1 MTTNAKSPSIR
12 STVTRWIEE
21 SAVTAIDAEQLAA
34 LETFVRRQMKR
45 AKPVSRSYLLDI
57 LSHTEMPIARSLGG
71 LPVDLRHR
79 VKFADAEQAARSL
92 AEMQDEYQKAKASRD
107 GERAAD
113 CRRAVRQGKE
123 RLQRLL
129 NSANLPAAKRAEKE
143 EIAQWFLVWLESP
156 GLFRDWLKARTRQLE
171 EPVFGSPPQPD

>member
-1 MTTNAKSPSIR
+1 MTANAKSPSIR
-12 STVTRWIEE
+12 STVARWIEE
-21 SAVTAIDAEQLAA
+21 SAVTAMDAEQLAE
-34 LETFVRRQMKR
+34 LETFVRREMKR
-45 AKPVSRSYLLDI
+45 VKPVSRSYLLDI

-92 AEMQDEYQKAKASRD
+92 AEMQDEYQKAKTNGDA
-107 GERAAD
+107 ERAAD

-156 GLFRDWLKARTRQLE
+156 GLFRDWLKARTRLLD
-171 EPVFGSPPQPD
+171 EPISENPPQPD